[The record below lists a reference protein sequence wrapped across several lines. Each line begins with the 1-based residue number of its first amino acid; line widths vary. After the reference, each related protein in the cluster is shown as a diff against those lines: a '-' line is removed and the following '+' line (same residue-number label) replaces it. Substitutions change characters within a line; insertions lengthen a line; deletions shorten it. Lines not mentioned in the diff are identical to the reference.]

1 MPQARI
7 LIADD
12 SCTVRTVVS
21 RILTAANFDVILAR
35 DGAEAVELARRERP
49 HLVILDIQ
57 MPEKDGYAACE
68 EILALD
74 NQSEALPI
82 VFLTK
87 DRASHLD
94 SLGIELGAYLQ
105 KPICEVTLLSTI
117 RRLLKHLS
125 LPQPC

>member
-12 SCTVRTVVS
+12 SCTVRTLVR
-21 RILTAANFDVILAR
+21 RILTAADYESILAC
-35 DGAEAVELARRERP
+35 DGSEAVELARRERP
-49 HLVILDIQ
+49 DLVILDIQ

-68 EILALD
+68 EILALE
-74 NQSEALPI
+74 NRREELPI

-94 SLGIELGAYLQ
+94 SLGVELGAYLQ

-117 RRLLKHLS
+117 RDLLKHVS
-125 LPQPC
+125 PAQTC

>member
-1 MPQARI
+1 MHQARI

-12 SCTVRTVVS
+12 SCTVRTVVR
-21 RILTAANFDVILAR
+21 RILAAADFDVIVAS

-57 MPEKDGYAACE
+57 MPIKDGYAACE

-74 NQSEALPI
+74 NQQDELPI

-105 KPICEVTLLSTI
+105 KPVREETLLLTVRS
-117 RRLLKHLS
+117 LLKHLS
-125 LPQPC
+125 LTQPC